1 MPRINLTPAERG
13 AVHGLLLAGVPVFK
27 VAHIL
32 GHQFVTVRR
41 EISDDWVPSVG
52 VRKGHGAKPTPE
64 QSARRDAIIAMHDGG
79 AKTLREVAEHFGVTR
94 ERIRQILRKH
104 DIAERRGG
112 GIDREV
118 ASTRVAAYAAALA
131 RGLTVHKAAAS
142 VGLSYGE
149 VWRAARA
156 LFVPMPRPKARTSHY
171 AAIAAYYR
179 DHPELTGHAVAQH
192 FGVADMAV
200 SRAIRKQGVSP
211 RRTLRKTRS
220 LHEARS

>member
-1 MPRINLTPAERG
+1 MTRRINLTPAERG
-13 AVHGLLLAGVPVFK
+13 AAHGLLLAGVPMFK

-41 EISDDWVPSVG
+41 ELSADWVPSV
-52 VRKGHGAKPTPE
+52 GAKPTPE

-118 ASTRVAAYAAALA
+118 ARTRVAAYAAVLA

-142 VGLSYGE
+142 VGLSYNE
-149 VWRAARA
+149 VWIAARA
-156 LFVPMPRPKARTSHY
+156 LSVPMPRPKARTSHY

-192 FGVADMAV
+192 FGVDDTVV

-211 RRTLRKTRS
+211 RRTWRQTRS